1 MRDALRR
8 KSCTNWLKC
17 WWKRRISGQLM
28 FQAIAFCL
36 ARWGWWRISAAI
48 DRHQPTNNHYHN
60 PKQTQQIQPHTYN
73 KPITKYTATNSE
85 STAIIGKINCHQ
97 QQPQRLRSSNKT
109 QIQIIQIQQNPKNLQ
124 QTRMIVTVVIT
135 AGTLAHFSLYPS
147 TNVMPL
153 L

>member
-1 MRDALRR
+1 MRGALRR

-36 ARWGWWRISAAI
+36 AWWGWWRISAVI

-60 PKQTQQIQPHTYN
+60 PKQTQQMQPHTYN
-73 KPITKYTATNSE
+73 KPITKYTATNNE
-85 STAIIGKINCHQ
+85 STAINGKINCHQ
-97 QQPQRLRSSNKT
+97 QQSQLPRSSNKT
-109 QIQIIQIQQNPKNLQ
+109 QIQIIQIQQNPKNLH

-135 AGTLAHFSLYPS
+135 VGTLAHFSLYPS